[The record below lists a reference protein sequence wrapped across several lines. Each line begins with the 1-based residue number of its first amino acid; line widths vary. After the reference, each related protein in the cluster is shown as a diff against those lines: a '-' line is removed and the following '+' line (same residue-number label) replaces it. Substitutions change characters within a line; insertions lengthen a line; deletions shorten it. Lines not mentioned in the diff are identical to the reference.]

1 MARTISY
8 TEELVVEVC
17 WCGMHHAIPKH
28 LSSTARRTGQGV
40 CCPLG
45 HTWVVTESE
54 LDRAKQRAAALTA
67 ELDQER
73 ARANAAI
80 SRENQLREEAAKA
93 KKRAAAGVCAC
104 CKRSFQ
110 NVNRHMRNQHPD
122 FTP

>member
-28 LSSTARRTGQGV
+28 LSTTARRNGHAV
-40 CCPLG
+40 FCPLG
-45 HTWVVTESE
+45 HEWVVNESD
-54 LDRAKQRAAALTA
+54 LDRAKQRVTVLTA

-80 SRENQLREEAAKA
+80 ARENQLREEATRA

-110 NVNRHMRNQHPD
+110 NVNRHMRTQHPD
-122 FTP
+122 FQP